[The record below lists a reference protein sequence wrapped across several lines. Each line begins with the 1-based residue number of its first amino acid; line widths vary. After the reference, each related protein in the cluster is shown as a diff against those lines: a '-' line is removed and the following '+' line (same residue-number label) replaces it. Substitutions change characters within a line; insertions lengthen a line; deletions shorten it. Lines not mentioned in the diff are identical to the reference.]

1 MPVDMKALLAQERE
15 RRRRAAAGP
24 GEGGPSGAA
33 AEGSSEGAPPP
44 PSCHLEE
51 RTSLDLADFDVGAVA
66 NVRGL
71 HYVPDFISVDEERA
85 VLAGIH
91 APDTQ
96 HRWVPSGRR
105 RVANFGG
112 SPSSSLVTEP
122 LPPFAASLLRA
133 ITQSGIVNDT
143 TRPNHVLVNE
153 YIAPAGIS
161 PHNDGDIYAPHVA
174 IITLSVS
181 ALMDFWP
188 NDGTPTIDDDR
199 TDCDEN
205 DPVPI
210 AQVMLRPRSLLL
222 YTGDAYGLRH
232 GIRDKGVDSVSDR
245 CANVSAANV
254 TVGEEVARGL
264 TRYSVVFV
272 RKGGLN

>member
-85 VLAGIH
+85 VLVGIH
-91 APDTQ
+91 APSTA
-96 HRWVPSGRR
+96 HRWVQSGRR

-122 LPPFAASLLRA
+122 LPPFAASL
-133 ITQSGIVNDT
+133 TNTST
-143 TRPNHVLVNE
+143 TR
-153 YIAPAGIS
+153 
-161 PHNDGDIYAPHVA
+161 
-174 IITLSVS
+174 
-181 ALMDFWP
+181 
-188 NDGTPTIDDDR
+188 
-199 TDCDEN
+199 
-205 DPVPI
+205 
-210 AQVMLRPRSLLL
+210 
-222 YTGDAYGLRH
+222 
-232 GIRDKGVDSVSDR
+232 
-245 CANVSAANV
+245 
-254 TVGEEVARGL
+254 
-264 TRYSVVFV
+264 
-272 RKGGLN
+272 